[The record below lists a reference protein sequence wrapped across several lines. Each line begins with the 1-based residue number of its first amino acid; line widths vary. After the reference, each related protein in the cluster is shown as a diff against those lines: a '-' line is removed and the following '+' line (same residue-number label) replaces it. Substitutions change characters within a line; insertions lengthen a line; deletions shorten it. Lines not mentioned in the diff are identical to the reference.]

1 MVHASRFQHF
11 GAFMV
16 LVLWKLIYEGTGGKI
31 QNNKNFSFRFLYL
44 VGFYCTV
51 VVLLLYGLLNATALG
66 CCCILSYIFHMIIQK
81 PNDNN
86 DSTVIKIAYSPF
98 FGLSANQCCI
108 MLTISSNGMANAFR
122 NIHCFI
128 RLKLF
133 YEMNATH
140 FIIKFHP
147 SFNFN

>member
-1 MVHASRFQHF
+1 ME
-11 GAFMV
+11 
-16 LVLWKLIYEGTGGKI
+16 KYKI
-31 QNNKNFSFRFLYL
+31 IKKSFLFYILC
-44 VGFYCTV
+44 FYCTV

-66 CCCILSYIFHMIIQK
+66 CCWILAYIFHRIIQK

-86 DSTVIKIAYSPF
+86 DSTVIKTAYSPF
-98 FGLSANQCCI
+98 FGLSASQCCI
-108 MLTISSNGMANAFR
+108 MLTISSNGIANAFK

-140 FIIKFHP
+140 FINMYYNQI
-147 SFNFN
+147 SSVI